1 MGARET
7 PRGGSG
13 AMFDRIA
20 RRYDLLNRVLSVG
33 LDQGWRRA
41 TIDALRLA
49 PGQRV
54 LDVATGTADLALT
67 AARRVPGITVDGI
80 DPSREMLAIGRGK
93 ARAAALAPRVALAVG
108 DAQALPFPDA
118 TFDAAM
124 IAFGIRNV
132 PDRPRGLSEMRR
144 VTRPGGRVAVLE
156 LVEPRSS
163 FARLW
168 VRRIVPRLG
177 ALLSGAAE
185 YRYLQ
190 TSIAAFP
197 PPAEFATLMRG
208 AGLDVEVVR
217 PMGLGSCCLFVGVV
231 PPAGVALGPAR

>member
-54 LDVATGTADLALT
+54 LDVATGTADLALM
-67 AARRVPGITVDGI
+67 AVRRVPGITVDGI
-80 DPSREMLAIGRGK
+80 DPSREMLAIGHAK
-93 ARAAALAPRVALAVG
+93 IEAAGLAPRVALALG

-132 PDRPRGLSEMRR
+132 PDRRQGLCEMRR
-144 VTRPGGRVAVLE
+144 ATRPGGRVAVLE
-156 LVEPRSS
+156 LVEPRTA

-177 ALLSGAAE
+177 ALLSGASE

-197 PPAEFATLMRG
+197 PPDEFAELMRG
-208 AGLDVEVVR
+208 AGLEVETVR

-231 PPAGVALGPAR
+231 PHPAGGGAR